1 MKYESQ
7 AKDTNIL
14 VGTDTDSLTKDCQ
27 QLRQYS
33 TTDLPT
39 ADEVID
45 FLDGYNSFI
54 NHATR
59 PFSPMLEKVMLL

>member
-1 MKYESQ
+1 MICDIQNKE
-7 AKDTNIL
+7 TLL
-14 VGTDTDSLTKDCQ
+14 VGTDSDSMTQDCR
-27 QLRQYS
+27 QLRKNS
-33 TTDLPT
+33 RTDLPS

-59 PFSPMLEKVMLL
+59 PFSPMREINMLL

>member
-1 MKYESQ
+1 MMCSVIKRD
-7 AKDTNIL
+7 AML
-14 VGTDTDSLTKDCQ
+14 VGTDPDSLNKDCCL
-27 QLRQYS
+27 LRQYS
-33 TTDLPT
+33 RADLPT

-59 PFSPMLEKVMLL
+59 PFSPMLEGTMLL